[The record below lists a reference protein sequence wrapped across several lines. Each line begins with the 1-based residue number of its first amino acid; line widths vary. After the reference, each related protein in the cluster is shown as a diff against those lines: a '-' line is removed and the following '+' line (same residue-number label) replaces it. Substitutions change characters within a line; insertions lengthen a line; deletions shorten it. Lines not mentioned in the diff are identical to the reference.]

1 MSKVIGVVSP
11 ALLYENDNTNLD
23 IYRFGNN
30 YMKRIY
36 ACGGLPLGLLP
47 CDARLNEEAFE
58 HCDALLICGGKKIW
72 PHHLQ
77 AVRHAEATGKKLLGI
92 CLGMQTINRYFKTV
106 EYAEEH
112 GFEGD
117 LLELYDTPIPTM
129 KTVEGHHNTML
140 RGHEDEIKHLVNLSV
155 GSHLARLV
163 GADHVYG
170 ATVHNHAVV
179 NPSKHVTVTG
189 YAEDGT
195 IEVIERDETMIGTQF
210 HPEVDEELL
219 CLFDWLCK

>member
-23 IYRFGNN
+23 VYRFSNN

-47 CDARLNEEAFE
+47 CDAWLNEEAFE

-77 AVRHAEATGKKLLGI
+77 AVHHAEKTGKKLLGI

-112 GFEGD
+112 GIEGD
-117 LLELYDTPIPTM
+117 ISDLYETNIPTM
-129 KTVEGHHNTML
+129 EAVTGHHNVML
-140 RGHEDEIKHLVNLSV
+140 RGHEDEIKHRVNLSAD
-155 GSHLARLV
+155 SHLARLI

-170 ATVHNHAVV
+170 ATLHNYAVV
-179 NPSKHVTVTG
+179 HPSKYVTVTG

-195 IEVIERDETMIGTQF
+195 IEVIERGETMIGTQF
-210 HPEVDEELL
+210 HPEVDDKLL
-219 CLFDWLCK
+219 PLFQWLCE